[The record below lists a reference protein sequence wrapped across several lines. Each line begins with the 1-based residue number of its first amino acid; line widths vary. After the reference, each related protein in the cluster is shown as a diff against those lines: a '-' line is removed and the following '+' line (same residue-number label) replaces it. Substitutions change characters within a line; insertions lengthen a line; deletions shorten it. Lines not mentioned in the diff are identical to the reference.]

1 MKLQYFTE
9 VCQKILTAVVAG
21 IEMIFVSDILS
32 LKLPMEFLSSLIK
45 SEFILTAAVEIDGQ
59 PRRPYLCPVPLRKNK
74 RTILV
79 PVRTSIGFPNT
90 RPEQPTLGLAGGGS
104 AMSAALCALTDENS
118 SG

>member
-21 IEMIFVSDILS
+21 IEMIFVSDVLS

-59 PRRPYLCPVPLRKNK
+59 TRRPYLCPVPLRKNK

-79 PVRTSIGFPNT
+79 PVRHVNGISEY
-90 RPEQPTLGLAGGGS
+90 RPEQPTLSLPRRFRDERGT
-104 AMSAALCALTDENS
+104 LCTDRRE
-118 SG
+118 